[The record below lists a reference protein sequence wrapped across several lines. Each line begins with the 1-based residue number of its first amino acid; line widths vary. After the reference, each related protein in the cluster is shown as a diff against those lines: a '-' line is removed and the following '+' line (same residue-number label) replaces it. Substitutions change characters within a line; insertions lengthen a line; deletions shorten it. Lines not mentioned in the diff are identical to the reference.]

1 MNGILRGFC
10 DSSLCLFNN
19 KLHVIGGRTST
30 LDTWNQ
36 QISVIEFGEDESV
49 RNEICSNCQQ
59 RTITREK
66 EEKAFPKSLVISV
79 GFLYN
84 ISLEIKHPFQAISA
98 ISQCASYL
106 GATKFSCCISKGI
119 TENEYLEM
127 EWDGRSL
134 SKTEF

>member
-1 MNGILRGFC
+1 M
-10 DSSLCLFNN
+10 
-19 KLHVIGGRTST
+19 
-30 LDTWNQ
+30 
-36 QISVIEFGEDESV
+36 
-49 RNEICSNCQQ
+49 
-59 RTITREK
+59 
-66 EEKAFPKSLVISV
+66 ISV

-106 GATKFSCCISKGI
+106 GAKQFSCCISKGL

-134 SKTEF
+134 SKTEFEELICHSASKDAEYSKFINLLKIAALRIGKTLVFVNNDKTHRKVFILSADSKICPEFDENYTYFGYI